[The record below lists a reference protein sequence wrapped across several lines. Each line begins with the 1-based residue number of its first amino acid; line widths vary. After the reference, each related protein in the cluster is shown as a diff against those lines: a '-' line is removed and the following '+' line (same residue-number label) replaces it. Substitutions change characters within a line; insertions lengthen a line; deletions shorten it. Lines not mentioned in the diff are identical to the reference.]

1 MMAAMSALLLLWS
14 FLRLEES
21 LPVGVRQPIG
31 AAKVLGNM
39 REIITNRESI
49 GYVLAMA
56 STTAMFFN
64 FLSSSEQLIAE
75 HFGAGARFPMLFGL
89 LALGLAVANFTNSRL
104 VMRFG
109 ARRLSHTA
117 LFAYIAIGALQVI
130 SALSPHQPLWQFIV
144 LMALNMCLSGFIS
157 ANFSAI
163 AMQPFSH
170 LAGSA
175 ASVLA
180 FLRMVIGAVGG
191 VLVGL
196 TFDGTARPLAVT
208 ILLAG
213 LLALA
218 LVLFS
223 ERGRLFRRLNYPPAE
238 I

>member
-1 MMAAMSALLLLWS
+1 
-14 FLRLEES
+14 
-21 LPVGVRQPIG
+21 
-31 AAKVLGNM
+31 
-39 REIITNRESI
+39 
-49 GYVLAMA
+49 
-56 STTAMFFN
+56 MFFN

-117 LFAYIAIGALQVI
+117 LFAYIAIGSLQVI